1 MNIGPV
7 IRPKTGH
14 NRYCGPAAL
23 SMIARIDTA
32 EAAALLRK
40 VSGKTS
46 IKGAHTHHMRRALEL
61 KGFRVQRVELPP
73 EKVTL
78 AAWLK
83 ANPTSK
89 RGTGVYLIACAHHF
103 ITVQGRRGGC
113 SLTKD
118 VVALSELKKRR
129 GIMESVLL
137 VEAPGPATKQRI
149 AAERRLQPF
158 KTVATAQAALA
169 KALAEREAA
178 NQKVAE
184 LQKRLTLTREA
195 VEAANKRAAQNS
207 TSRARAKAQALAKQ
221 IGCTIEAE
229 RLDGYTTYWVGHPT
243 FAEDETGDPCLGDHS
258 CGGWHEVLTNVEA
271 YRDHFAKAVS

>member
-7 IRPKTGH
+7 IHPKTGH

-23 SMIARIDTA
+23 SMIAKIDTA

-40 VSGKTS
+40 ISGKTS
-46 IKGAHTHHMRRALEL
+46 IKTVHMVQMRAALEA
-61 KGFRVQRVELPP
+61 KGFRVERVELPA

-89 RGTGVYLIACAHHF
+89 RGTGVYLILCAHHF

-113 SLTKD
+113 NLTKD

-129 GIMESVLL
+129 GIMENVYL
-137 VEAPGPATKQRI
+137 VHPPGPVAKQRI

-178 NQKVAE
+178 NKRVAE

-195 VEAANKRAAQNS
+195 VAAASKRAAQLS
-207 TSRARAKAQALAKQ
+207 TIRARSKAKLLAMQ

-229 RLDGYTTYWVGHPT
+229 RMDGYTTYWVGHPT
-243 FAEDETGDPCLGDHS
+243 FAEDETGDPCEGDHS
-258 CGGWHEVLTNVEA
+258 CGGWHEVLNNVEA
-271 YRDHFAKAVS
+271 YRDHFAKAVV